1 MSAPEDDLSE
11 FDLAAERVVELGN
24 QIMAEQEEA
33 DSWDVASG
41 LLAGA
46 VQFWLYS
53 RQPCGDPT
61 CDSCADISTAAERLH
76 KLLDETRE
84 YAEES
89 DYYHSPRDSN
99 VGTA

>member
-1 MSAPEDDLSE
+1 MSVPEDDLSE
-11 FDLAAERVVELGN
+11 FDQAAERVVELGN
-24 QIMAEQEEA
+24 QIMAELEDA

-61 CDSCADISTAAERLH
+61 CDSCADISTAAERLQ
-76 KLLDETRE
+76 KLIEETRE

-89 DYYHSPRDSN
+89 DYYHSPRDTN